1 MNYFLAVFSIFAFF
15 LFKIND
21 FLKMSKFHKGIK
33 GDNTKMKKKQVGKIL
48 SKDNIKSLSPLK
60 KLSEEKNSLIRNLN
74 LRLNIF

>member
-1 MNYFLAVFSIFAFF
+1 
-15 LFKIND
+15 
-21 FLKMSKFHKGIK
+21 MSKFHKGIK
-33 GDNTKMKKKQVGKIL
+33 GDNAKMKKKHVGEIL